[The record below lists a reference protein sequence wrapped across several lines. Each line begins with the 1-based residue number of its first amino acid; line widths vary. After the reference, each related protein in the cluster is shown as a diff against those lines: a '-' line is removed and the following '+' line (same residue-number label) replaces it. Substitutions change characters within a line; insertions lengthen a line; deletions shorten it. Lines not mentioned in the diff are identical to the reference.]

1 VVNQG
6 KSPIRLCSRKDT
18 VRAVTS
24 LDATTMETLFERISS
39 VVVDTVDELK
49 RPSRIIAAASE
60 NMHNTSQKTPI
71 EV

>member
-39 VVVDTVDELK
+39 VVVDELK
-49 RPSRIIAAASE
+49 RPSGIIAAASE
-60 NMHNTSQKTPI
+60 NMQNTCRGTPI